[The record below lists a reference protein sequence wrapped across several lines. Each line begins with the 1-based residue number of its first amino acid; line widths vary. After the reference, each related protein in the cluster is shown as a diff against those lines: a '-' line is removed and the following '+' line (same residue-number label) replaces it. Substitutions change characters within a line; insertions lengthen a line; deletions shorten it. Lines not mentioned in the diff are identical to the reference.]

1 METGRITTNP
11 KGADQFVILD
21 LWLEYLV
28 NTKVLEEY
36 PDEYKESSD
45 LMVKLFT
52 RVRAAVVDF
61 IGSLTVAEIHAL
73 RPELPEKLKEHLSEM
88 FKTKKID
95 LREVIIK
102 EFIIQ

>member
-1 METGRITTNP
+1 MPDEITTNP
-11 KGADQFVILD
+11 KGADQLVILD

-28 NTKVLEEY
+28 SKKVLEDFPE
-36 PDEYKESSD
+36 EYKESSD
-45 LMVKLFT
+45 LMVKRFT

-61 IGSLTVAEIHAL
+61 VGSMTVAEIHAI
-73 RPELPEKLKEHLSEM
+73 RPELSEKLKEHLSEM
-88 FKTKKID
+88 FKKQKIE